1 MPDIIRGESFQIN
14 QVALLQSLQKNYP
27 AAGWDIN
34 KLRLKIAD
42 LGRDAARIE
51 KILAGDG
58 IVLFEASRRSRS
70 CKAEDAT
77 EGHLHDQGEADP
89 RRGSLS

>member
-1 MPDIIRGESFQIN
+1 VPWDFVVKNASKTRSGSCSGSPIPESLTAISICPSA
-14 QVALLQSLQKNYP
+14 VV
-27 AAGWDIN
+27 
-34 KLRLKIAD
+34 
-42 LGRDAARIE
+42 AARIE

-58 IVLFEASRRSRS
+58 IVLFEASRRFRS

-77 EGHLHDQGEADP
+77 EGHLHDQGKVDP